1 MTSFLQCTA
10 YLRKNASTSH
20 HASID
25 FGRTNNFPLLRRK
38 VVQIEEHGFY
48 SLRLLACVL
57 MLNIFHGCLKDFV
70 LVIRHFEHG
79 NLVKEYFA
87 QFPGSS
93 LQFWEKVAEAKF
105 EKGGVEERS

>member
-1 MTSFLQCTA
+1 
-10 YLRKNASTSH
+10 
-20 HASID
+20 
-25 FGRTNNFPLLRRK
+25 
-38 VVQIEEHGFY
+38 
-48 SLRLLACVL
+48 

-93 LQFWEKVAEAKF
+93 LQFGEKVAKAKF